1 MSSAIKLTKR
11 IIDSLI
17 PEKVWDVRWDS
28 ELAGFGIRLYSGGKK
43 SFVLSYRLMGQ
54 KKLMVIGGY
63 GALTLD
69 EARNI
74 AKIKLAELIQGQN
87 PAKDSNK
94 LSKNK
99 TMTDFSNQYIENY
112 AKKHKKTWAEDQRRI
127 EKNILP
133 SLKNRAIKSITRNDI
148 LSIHNKMGATAPYE
162 ANRTLRLLSKM
173 FELAKDWNY
182 LDHSDGNPAKGIKLF
197 KEEKRDR
204 WLTHNELPQL
214 IEAVDKEQNLYA
226 RIAIWLYLLTGVRKT
241 ELLTAKWSDID
252 FERKELRLSD
262 TKAGRVHYVPLS
274 EAAMD
279 LLSRVPRLQ
288 DNPYIIP
295 GHIAGKHLVNISKPW
310 NRIRKAANLEDIR
323 LHDLRRTVGSWLAQS
338 GNSLH
343 LIGKVLNH
351 SNQST
356 TAVYARFAQDDV
368 RNALEGHSKMLME
381 RSKKNI

>member
-17 PEKVWDVRWDS
+17 CEKDWDVRWDS

-43 SFVLSYRLMGQ
+43 SFVLAYRLMGQ

-133 SLKNRAIKSITRNDI
+133 SLKARAIKSITRNDI

-162 ANRTLRLLSKM
+162 ANRTLRLL
-173 FELAKDWNY
+173 
-182 LDHSDGNPAKGIKLF
+182 
-197 KEEKRDR
+197 
-204 WLTHNELPQL
+204 
-214 IEAVDKEQNLYA
+214 
-226 RIAIWLYLLTGVRKT
+226 
-241 ELLTAKWSDID
+241 
-252 FERKELRLSD
+252 
-262 TKAGRVHYVPLS
+262 
-274 EAAMD
+274 
-279 LLSRVPRLQ
+279 
-288 DNPYIIP
+288 
-295 GHIAGKHLVNISKPW
+295 
-310 NRIRKAANLEDIR
+310 
-323 LHDLRRTVGSWLAQS
+323 
-338 GNSLH
+338 
-343 LIGKVLNH
+343 
-351 SNQST
+351 
-356 TAVYARFAQDDV
+356 
-368 RNALEGHSKMLME
+368 
-381 RSKKNI
+381 